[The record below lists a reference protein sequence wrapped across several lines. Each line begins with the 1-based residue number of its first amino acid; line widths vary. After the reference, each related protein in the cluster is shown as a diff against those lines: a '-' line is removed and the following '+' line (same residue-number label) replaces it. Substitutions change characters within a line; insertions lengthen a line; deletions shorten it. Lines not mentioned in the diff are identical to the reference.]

1 MPGSLLVP
9 ILSSPPPPAL
19 LCVPPR
25 TVMVPITKRSR
36 FASWI
41 FTSMSRYNDMVTG
54 GSFSSTCCR

>member
-1 MPGSLLVP
+1 
-9 ILSSPPPPAL
+9 
-19 LCVPPR
+19 
-25 TVMVPITKRSR
+25 MVPITKRSR